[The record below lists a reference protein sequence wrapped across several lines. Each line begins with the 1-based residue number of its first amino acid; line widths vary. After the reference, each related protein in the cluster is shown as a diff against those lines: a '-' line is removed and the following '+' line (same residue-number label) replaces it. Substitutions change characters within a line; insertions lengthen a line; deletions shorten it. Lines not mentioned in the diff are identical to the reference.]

1 MRYCIRN
8 TLQNFTVGQ
17 NHNQWLSNYE
27 YKAWYKA
34 DKELHIGHE
43 VTPKT
48 NKGDYIIEETGNI
61 TVYAGEK
68 VIMKPGFHAKAGSK
82 FHAFIKEP
90 TCVASNMSILSAN
103 NNENTEEQFNS
114 KATRKT
120 LNTVNQKESKKV
132 KVYPNPNNGT
142 FTLEVS
148 DSYLDGE
155 MMLFDTYGKMLYLE
169 TVKQNKMQI
178 MRSLD
183 RGVYYVTVINGGNKH
198 VEKIVVQ

>member
-1 MRYCIRN
+1 M
-8 TLQNFTVGQ
+8 
-17 NHNQWLSNYE
+17 
-27 YKAWYKA
+27 
-34 DKELHIGHE
+34 
-43 VTPKT
+43 TPKT
-48 NKGDYIIEETGNI
+48 NKGDYVIEETGNI
-61 TVYAGEK
+61 TVYAGER
-68 VIMKPGFHAKAGSK
+68 VVMKPGFHAKAGSK

-90 TCVASNMSILSAN
+90 ACVTSKMSMLSTN
-103 NNENTEEQFNS
+103 NNENTEEHINNMV
-114 KATRKT
+114 TRKM
-120 LNTVNQKESKKV
+120 LNNENQKESKKV

-142 FTLEVS
+142 FTLEVT

-169 TVKQNKMQI
+169 TVKQNKIQI

>member
-1 MRYCIRN
+1 MRYCIKN
-8 TLQNFTVGQ
+8 TLQNFTVGK
-17 NHNQWLSNYE
+17 NHNQWLPNYE
-27 YKAWYKA
+27 YKA

-48 NKGDYIIEETGNI
+48 NIGDYIIEETGNI

-68 VIMKPGFHAKAGSK
+68 VVMKPGFQIKAGAK

-90 TCVASNMSILSAN
+90 ECEVSNKSMLSTN
-103 NNENTEEQFNS
+103 NTENTEEQFNS
-114 KATRKT
+114 KETRKM
-120 LNTVNQKESKKV
+120 LNNENQKESKKV
-132 KVYPNPNNGT
+132 KVYPNPNNGA
-142 FTLEVS
+142 FTLEVN

-169 TVKQNKMQI
+169 KVKHNKMQI
-178 MRSLD
+178 IRNLE
-183 RGVYYVTVINGGNKH
+183 RGVYYVTVINGNNKH

>member
-1 MRYCIRN
+1 M
-8 TLQNFTVGQ
+8 VS
-17 NHNQWLSNYE
+17 HYE
-27 YKAWYKA
+27 FKAWYCGFA
-34 DKELHIGHE
+34 RFASRDARPCVPTGSRNQTI
-43 VTPKT
+43 PKT
-48 NKGDYIIEETGNI
+48 QPFP
-61 TVYAGEK
+61 
-68 VIMKPGFHAKAGSK
+68 KPNHSQNVKRSRNLNRSRNQNNSRTDVEWTKTKLCSK

-90 TCVASNMSILSAN
+90 ACVTSKMSMLSTN

-114 KATRKT
+114 EVAEKM
-120 LNTVNQKESKKV
+120 LNNENQKESKKV

-178 MRSLD
+178 MRNLE
-183 RGVYYVTVINGGNKH
+183 RGVYYVTIVNGNNKH
-198 VEKIVVQ
+198 VEKIIVQ

>member
-1 MRYCIRN
+1 MKYCIRN
-8 TLQNFTVGQ
+8 TLQNFTVGK
-17 NHNQWLSNYE
+17 NHNQWLPNYE

-68 VIMKPGFHAKAGSK
+68 VVMKPGFHAKAGSK

-90 TCVASNMSILSAN
+90 ECEVSIKSMLSVSND
-103 NNENTEEQFNS
+103 ENTHEKSHGNRS
-114 KATRKT
+114 AKT
-120 LNTVNQKESKKV
+120 PQTEKQKENKKV

-142 FTLEVS
+142 FTLEVT

-178 MRSLD
+178 MRSID
-183 RGVYYVTVINGGNKH
+183 RGVYYVTVINGNNKH

>member
-1 MRYCIRN
+1 VRPYGFPKPN
-8 TLQNFTVGQ
+8 HSQNQKNKNQ
-17 NHNQWLSNYE
+17 NVTFVFAPWT
-27 YKAWYKA
+27 KT
-34 DKELHIGHE
+34 ELC
-43 VTPKT
+43 
-48 NKGDYIIEETGNI
+48 
-61 TVYAGEK
+61 
-68 VIMKPGFHAKAGSK
+68 SK

-90 TCVASNMSILSAN
+90 ACVTSKMSMLSTN

-114 KATRKT
+114 EVAEKM
-120 LNTVNQKESKKV
+120 LNNENQKESKKV

-178 MRSLD
+178 MRNLE
-183 RGVYYVTVINGGNKH
+183 RGVYYVTIVNGNNKH
-198 VEKIVVQ
+198 VEKIIVQ